1 MTSLACV
8 PVGRAILSCVA
19 LPAVPLLALAEP
31 SKPMI
36 TAPGQ
41 VSARS
46 HSFAAARHTVPAL
59 PAACWQLELVPSHV
73 SVVQGL
79 PSSAHAAPALP
90 AGCWQALLV
99 PSHWSRVQGLR
110 SSEETGP
117 ACGVAV
123 VGQAR

>member
-1 MTSLACV
+1 M
-8 PVGRAILSCVA
+8 LSCVA

-41 VSARS
+41 VSATS

-90 AGCWQALLV
+90 AGGWRRFVVPLPGPKAL
-99 PSHWSRVQGLR
+99 GLDPDR
-110 SSEETGP
+110 E
-117 ACGVAV
+117 C
-123 VGQAR
+123 